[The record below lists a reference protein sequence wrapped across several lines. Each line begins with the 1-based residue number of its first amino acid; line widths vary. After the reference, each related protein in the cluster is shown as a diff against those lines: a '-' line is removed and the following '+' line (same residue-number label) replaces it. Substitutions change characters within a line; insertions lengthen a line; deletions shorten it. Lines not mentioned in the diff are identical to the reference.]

1 MSFFKKVFNISSE
14 SSEEKEAKSQKVHL
28 SLDDSFV
35 HYFLKKGGKFL
46 YCTKKEEV
54 IANLQNIFAENN
66 WKELVCVNTNLL
78 NLIDKSTIK
87 VSTDINYSAPFFTS
101 CEHLIADNGDIL
113 FSSNQLKSKK
123 IAGLSEH
130 FIVYATTSQLVKNTG
145 EGLTGIKTNFKGNIP
160 TNISATK
167 NYTLDKND
175 DNFLNYGNSN
185 SKNLYLLLYED
196 L

>member
-1 MSFFKKVFNISSE
+1 MSFLKKIFGSSKE
-14 SSEEKEAKSQKVHL
+14 KPKEKEAKKQEVTL

-35 HYFLKKGGKFL
+35 HYFLEKGGKFL
-46 YCTKKEEV
+46 YCTKKEE
-54 IANLQNIFAENN
+54 ITEHLKNIIQENK
-66 WKELVCVNTNLL
+66 WKELVCLDKRL
-78 NLIDKSTIK
+78 NKLAKGLSISLEKN
-87 VSTDINYSAPFFTS
+87 INYSAPFFTT

-123 IAGLSEH
+123 IASLSEH

-145 EGLTGIKTNFKGNIP
+145 EGLTGIKTNFKDNIP
-160 TNISATK
+160 TNISSIK
-167 NYTLDKND
+167 NYCTEQKD